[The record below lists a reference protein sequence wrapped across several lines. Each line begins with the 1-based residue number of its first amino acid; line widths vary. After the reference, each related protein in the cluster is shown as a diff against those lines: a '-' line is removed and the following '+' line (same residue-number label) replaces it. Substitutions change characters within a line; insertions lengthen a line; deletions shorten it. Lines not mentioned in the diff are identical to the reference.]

1 VRLYICTVSTHYP
14 TLLVMAPSR
23 SKTNAE
29 SLAEVLQASALIWR
43 AKESAH
49 PKTQSTGFPELDE
62 RLPGSGWPI
71 GALIEIAP
79 LCEGVGELSL
89 CMPLLTTL
97 CRDGRRAAFVSP
109 PHIPYAPAL
118 QRAGLPLESI
128 LWVDATRD
136 EDARWSAEQLLRD
149 GQAGAVLLWSST
161 DDERLLRRLQLA
173 AETGQAL
180 AFLYRSIR
188 TLRQASPAALRIAL
202 YPEEGGTR
210 AELIKV
216 RGGHP
221 SSLAL
226 PLVPAFT

>member
-1 VRLYICTVSTHYP
+1 MV
-14 TLLVMAPSR
+14 PSR
-23 SKTNAE
+23 LKSHAA
-29 SLAEVLQASALIWR
+29 SVGEVLQESALIWR
-43 AKESAH
+43 ATETAH
-49 PKTQSTGFPELDE
+49 PKTKSTGFRELDE

-79 LCEGVGELSL
+79 LCQGVGELSL
-89 CMPLLTTL
+89 CLPLLATL

-109 PHIPYAPAL
+109 PYIPYAPAL
-118 QRAGLPLESI
+118 QRAGLPLDSI
-128 LWVDATRD
+128 LWVDASRD
-136 EDARWSAEQLLRD
+136 EDVRWSAEQLLRD

-161 DDERLLRRLQLA
+161 EDERLLRRLQLA

-180 AFLYRSIR
+180 AFLYRSIK
-188 TLRQASPAALRIAL
+188 TLRQASPAALRMAL
-202 YPEEGGTR
+202 YPEEGSTR

-221 SSLAL
+221 STLAL